1 MKKLILLLITG
12 LILLVF
18 TGCSTI
24 ANGTIQQIPINSSPQ
39 GAELIITK
47 DIKLYNINGQ
57 YVTTTKDTVI
67 INKTPYMFNAKRKE
81 DYTIFLKKL
90 NYNDYVLKTSK
101 KVNPAIFGNL
111 MLGGVIGIGIDMTNG
126 SANIIMPERLDVS
139 LIPKNTNNN
148 E

>member
-1 MKKLILLLITG
+1 MKKLILLLIMG
-12 LILLVF
+12 IILFVF

-39 GAELIITK
+39 GADLIITK
-47 DIKLYNINGQ
+47 DIKLYNIHGQ

-67 INKTPYMFNAKRKE
+67 VNKTPYMFNAKRKE

-90 NYNDYVLKTSK
+90 NYNDFSLKMSK
-101 KVNPAIFGNL
+101 RVNPAIFGNL
-111 MLGGVIGIGIDMTNG
+111 MMGGVIGIGVDMSNG
-126 SANIIMPERLDVS
+126 SANIIIPERLDVS